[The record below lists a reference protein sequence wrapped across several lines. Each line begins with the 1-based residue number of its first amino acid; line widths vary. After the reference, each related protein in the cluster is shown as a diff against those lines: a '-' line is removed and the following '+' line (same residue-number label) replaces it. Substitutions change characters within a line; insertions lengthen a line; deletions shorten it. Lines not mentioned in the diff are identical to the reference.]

1 MKTNIKVGEVYIV
14 PFTEEDGITP
24 KNGESERK
32 KYFVVLGFDDDGNV
46 YGGVVVNSH
55 VNSKLTKCIR
65 DYHMPIKCSK
75 YSFLQYNSYINC
87 SMIIVANP
95 ERLTKCVGC
104 IDDYDFELVK
114 GAVNESPTIVKKM
127 LSRFGLLAK

>member
-1 MKTNIKVGEVYIV
+1 MIRVGDVYVV
-14 PFTEEDGITP
+14 PFTKEDGITP

-32 KYFVVLGFDDDGNV
+32 KFFVVLGFDDDGNV

-55 VNSKLTKCIR
+55 VNSRLTKCIR

-75 YSFLQYNSYINC
+75 YHFLRYDSYVNC
-87 SMIIVANP
+87 SKIFEANP
-95 ERLTKCVGC
+95 ERLTKWVGS

-114 GAVNESPTIVKKM
+114 GAINECPTINKMM
-127 LSRFGLLAK
+127 LSRFDF